1 MVTRALAL
9 LLALA
14 AAPQPPPAPPATP
27 STPEPDPVLRAL
39 RDEMARAQQ
48 LRMERMD
55 RPYHVAASVNE
66 SESFSVSASFGA
78 LVARGGGRD
87 ATTTVDVRVGSPQLD
102 NTNFADR
109 DDFSFLMRM
118 ERGGADPAEPDYD
131 AIRQALWMKFDDAYK
146 SAVEAIAKKRAFLE
160 TRQVRDR
167 PPDFGPAK
175 TITLLQPRERF
186 SSDEAR
192 WTALVKRA
200 SAAFRSSAVAQ
211 SGEAAFKSEL
221 LCQTLVTSDPAEHRF
236 GERYTTFTLRTSGQA
251 ADGMEVEARWQLM
264 GRAEKDLPSDEE
276 LVKAAKNLAARL
288 DAMAKAPVASDD
300 YVGPVLFTGRAAA
313 TFFLKTVGDPL
324 SQPRADLGDGRSGRL
339 VDRVGKHVAVRSLT
353 VRDDPTQQEWRGQ
366 PLLGFFPVDDDSVA
380 PVPITLIDRG
390 LLKTYFM
397 SRVPTELVRESNG
410 HSRAGSGSVGNLFVE
425 TSEPTARAQM
435 KKKLIEL
442 AQEEDLDYGL
452 MVEEFDDQG
461 EGRGF
466 GAGPSNVLFPAPL
479 VVWRV
484 YPDGREVLER
494 GTRFKPATF
503 RLLKEIVQVG
513 DDPSLTNTL
522 QRGQHVSVVAPSVL
536 VRVMEAQKQR
546 EEFERPPTLARPSL

>member
-9 LLALA
+9 FLALA
-14 AAPQPPPAPPATP
+14 AAPQPPPA
-27 STPEPDPVLRAL
+27 SPEPDPVLRAL
-39 RDEMARAQQ
+39 HDELARAQQ
-48 LRMERMD
+48 LKMERMD
-55 RPYHVAASVNE
+55 RPYHVAASVND
-66 SESFSVSASFGA
+66 SESFQVSASFGA

-87 ATTTVDVRVGSPQLD
+87 ATTSVDVRVGSPQLD

-131 AIRQALWMKFDDAYK
+131 ALRQALWMKFDDAYK
-146 SAVEAIAKKRAFLE
+146 NAVEAIAKKRAFLE
-160 TRQVRDR
+160 TRQVRER
-167 PPDFGPAK
+167 PPDFAPAK

-186 SSDEAR
+186 STDDTR
-192 WTALVKRA
+192 WTNLVKRA
-200 SAAFRSSAVAQ
+200 SAAFRGSAVAQ
-211 SGEAAFKSEL
+211 SGDASFKSEL
-221 LCQTLVTSDPAEHRF
+221 LHQTLVTSDPAEHRF
-236 GERYTTFTLRTSGQA
+236 AERYATFTLRASGQA
-251 ADGMEVEARWQLM
+251 PDGMEVEARYQAM
-264 GRAEKDLPSDEE
+264 GRADKDLPSDEE
-276 LVKAAKNLAARL
+276 LVKAAKGLAARL
-288 DAMAKAPVASDD
+288 DALAKAPVASDD

-324 SQPRADLGDGRSGRL
+324 SQPRSDLGDARSGRL
-339 VDRVGKHVAVRSLT
+339 VDRLGKHIAARSLT
-353 VRDDPTQQEWRGQ
+353 VRDDPTQQQWRGQ

-380 PVPITLIDRG
+380 PVPIALVEQG
-390 LLKTYFM
+390 LLETYFM
-397 SRVPTELVRESNG
+397 SRVPTDRLHESNG
-410 HSRAGSGSVGNLFVE
+410 HSRAGHGSVGNLFVE
-425 TSEPTARAQM
+425 TSEPAARAQM

-466 GAGPSNVLFPAPL
+466 GAGPSNVLFPTPL

-503 RLLKEIVQVG
+503 RLLKEIVMVG
-513 DDPSLTNTL
+513 DDPALTNTL

>member
-9 LLALA
+9 FLALA
-14 AAPQPPPAPPATP
+14 AAPQPPPAA
-27 STPEPDPVLRAL
+27 PEPDPVLRAL
-39 RDEMARAQQ
+39 HDELARAQQ
-48 LRMERMD
+48 LKMERMD
-55 RPYHVAASVNE
+55 RPYHVAASVND
-66 SESFSVSASFGA
+66 SESFQVSASFGA

-87 ATTTVDVRVGSPQLD
+87 ATTSVDVRVGSPQLD

-131 AIRQALWMKFDDAYK
+131 ALRQALWMKFDDAYK

-160 TRQVRDR
+160 TRQVRER
-167 PPDFGPAK
+167 PPDFAPAK

-186 SSDEAR
+186 STDDTR
-192 WTALVKRA
+192 WTNLVKRA
-200 SAAFRSSAVAQ
+200 SAAFRGSAVAQ
-211 SGEAAFKSEL
+211 SGDASFKSEL
-221 LCQTLVTSDPAEHRF
+221 LHQTLVTSDPAEHRF
-236 GERYTTFTLRTSGQA
+236 AERYATFTLHASGQA
-251 ADGMEVEARWQLM
+251 PDGMEVEARYQAM
-264 GRAEKDLPSDEE
+264 GRADKDLPSDEE
-276 LVKAAKNLAARL
+276 LVKAAKGLAARL
-288 DAMAKAPVASDD
+288 DALAKAPVASDD

-324 SQPRADLGDGRSGRL
+324 SQPRSDLGDARSGRL
-339 VDRVGKHVAVRSLT
+339 VDRLGKHIAARSLT
-353 VRDDPTQQEWRGQ
+353 VRDDPTQQQWRGQ

-380 PVPITLIDRG
+380 PVPITLVEQG

-397 SRVPTELVRESNG
+397 SRVPTDRLHESNG
-410 HSRAGSGSVGNLFVE
+410 HSRAGHGSVGNLFVE
-425 TSEPTARAQM
+425 TSEPAARAQM

-466 GAGPSNVLFPAPL
+466 GAGPSNVLFPTPL

-503 RLLKEIVQVG
+503 RLLKEIVMVG
-513 DDPSLTNTL
+513 DDPALTNTL

>member
-9 LLALA
+9 FLALA
-14 AAPQPPPAPPATP
+14 AAPQPPPA
-27 STPEPDPVLRAL
+27 SPEPDPVLRAL
-39 RDEMARAQQ
+39 HDELARAQQ
-48 LRMERMD
+48 LKMERMD
-55 RPYHVAASVNE
+55 RPYHVAASVND
-66 SESFSVSASFGA
+66 SESFQVSASFGA

-87 ATTTVDVRVGSPQLD
+87 ATTSVDVRVGSPQLD

-131 AIRQALWMKFDDAYK
+131 ALRQALWMKFDDAYK
-146 SAVEAIAKKRAFLE
+146 NAVEAIAKKRAFLE
-160 TRQVRDR
+160 TRQVRER
-167 PPDFGPAK
+167 PPDFAPAK

-186 SSDEAR
+186 STDDTR
-192 WTALVKRA
+192 WTNLVKRA
-200 SAAFRSSAVAQ
+200 SAAFRGSAVAQ
-211 SGEAAFKSEL
+211 SGDASFKSEL
-221 LCQTLVTSDPAEHRF
+221 LHQTLVTSDPAEHRF
-236 GERYTTFTLRTSGQA
+236 AERYATFTLRASGQA
-251 ADGMEVEARWQLM
+251 PDGMEVEARYQAM
-264 GRAEKDLPSDEE
+264 GRADKDLPSDEE
-276 LVKAAKNLAARL
+276 LVKAAKGLAARL
-288 DAMAKAPVASDD
+288 DALAKAPVASDD

-324 SQPRADLGDGRSGRL
+324 SQPRSDLGDARSGRL
-339 VDRVGKHVAVRSLT
+339 VDRLGKHIAARSLT
-353 VRDDPTQQEWRGQ
+353 VRDDPTQQQWRGQ

-380 PVPITLIDRG
+380 PVPITLVEQG

-397 SRVPTELVRESNG
+397 SRVPTDRLHESNG
-410 HSRAGSGSVGNLFVE
+410 HSRAGHGSVGNLFVE
-425 TSEPTARAQM
+425 TSEPAARAQM

-466 GAGPSNVLFPAPL
+466 GAGPSNVLFPTPL

-503 RLLKEIVQVG
+503 RLLKEIVMVG
-513 DDPSLTNTL
+513 DDPALTNTL

>member
-14 AAPQPPPAPPATP
+14 AAPQPPPA
-27 STPEPDPVLRAL
+27 SPEPDPVLRAL
-39 RDEMARAQQ
+39 HDELARAQQ
-48 LRMERMD
+48 LKMERMD
-55 RPYHVAASVNE
+55 RPYHVAASVND
-66 SESFSVSASFGA
+66 SESFQVSASFGA

-87 ATTTVDVRVGSPQLD
+87 ATTSVDVRVGSPQLD

-131 AIRQALWMKFDDAYK
+131 ALRQALWMKFDDAYK
-146 SAVEAIAKKRAFLE
+146 NAVEAIAKKRAFLE
-160 TRQVRDR
+160 TRQVRER
-167 PPDFGPAK
+167 PPDFAPAK

-186 SSDEAR
+186 STDDTR
-192 WTALVKRA
+192 WTNLVKRA
-200 SAAFRSSAVAQ
+200 SAAFRGSAVAQ
-211 SGEAAFKSEL
+211 SGDASFKSEL
-221 LCQTLVTSDPAEHRF
+221 LHQTLVTSDPAEHRF
-236 GERYTTFTLRTSGQA
+236 AERYATFTLRASGQA
-251 ADGMEVEARWQLM
+251 PDGMEVEARYQAM
-264 GRAEKDLPSDEE
+264 GRADKDLPSDEE
-276 LVKAAKNLAARL
+276 LVKAAKGLAARL
-288 DAMAKAPVASDD
+288 DALAKAPVASDD

-324 SQPRADLGDGRSGRL
+324 SQPRSDLGDARSGRL
-339 VDRVGKHVAVRSLT
+339 VDRLGKHIAARSLT
-353 VRDDPTQQEWRGQ
+353 VRDDPTQQQWRGQ

-380 PVPITLIDRG
+380 PVPIALVEQG
-390 LLKTYFM
+390 LLETYFM
-397 SRVPTELVRESNG
+397 SRVPTDRLHESNG
-410 HSRAGSGSVGNLFVE
+410 HSRAGHGSVGNLFVE
-425 TSEPTARAQM
+425 TSEPAARAQM

-466 GAGPSNVLFPAPL
+466 GAGPSNVLFPTPL

-503 RLLKEIVQVG
+503 RLLKEIVMVG
-513 DDPSLTNTL
+513 DDPALTNTL

>member
-14 AAPQPPPAPPATP
+14 AAPQPPPA
-27 STPEPDPVLRAL
+27 SPEPDPVLRAL
-39 RDEMARAQQ
+39 HDELARAQQ
-48 LRMERMD
+48 LKMERMD
-55 RPYHVAASVNE
+55 RPYHVAASVND
-66 SESFSVSASFGA
+66 SESFQVSASFGA

-87 ATTTVDVRVGSPQLD
+87 ATTSVDVRVGSPQLD

-131 AIRQALWMKFDDAYK
+131 ALRQALWMKFDDAYK

-160 TRQVRDR
+160 TRQVRER
-167 PPDFGPAK
+167 PPDFAPAK

-186 SSDEAR
+186 STDDTR
-192 WTALVKRA
+192 WTNLVKRA
-200 SAAFRSSAVAQ
+200 SAAFRGSAVAQ
-211 SGEAAFKSEL
+211 SGDASFKSEL
-221 LCQTLVTSDPAEHRF
+221 LHQTLVTSDPAEHRF
-236 GERYTTFTLRTSGQA
+236 AERYATFTLHASGQA
-251 ADGMEVEARWQLM
+251 PDGMEVEARYQAM
-264 GRAEKDLPSDEE
+264 GRADKDLPSDEE
-276 LVKAAKNLAARL
+276 LVKAAKGLAARL
-288 DAMAKAPVASDD
+288 DALAKAPVASDD

-324 SQPRADLGDGRSGRL
+324 SQPRSDLGDARSGRL
-339 VDRVGKHVAVRSLT
+339 VDRLGKHIAARSLT
-353 VRDDPTQQEWRGQ
+353 VRDDPTQQQWRGQ

-380 PVPITLIDRG
+380 PVPITLVEQG

-397 SRVPTELVRESNG
+397 SRVPTDRLHESNG
-410 HSRAGSGSVGNLFVE
+410 HSRAGHGSVGNLFVE
-425 TSEPTARAQM
+425 TSEPAARAQM

-466 GAGPSNVLFPAPL
+466 GAGPSNVLFPTPL

-503 RLLKEIVQVG
+503 RLLKEIVMVG
-513 DDPSLTNTL
+513 DDPALTNTL

>member
-9 LLALA
+9 FLALA
-14 AAPQPPPAPPATP
+14 AAPQPPAA
-27 STPEPDPVLRAL
+27 PEPDPVLRAL
-39 RDEMARAQQ
+39 RDELARAQQ
-48 LRMERMD
+48 LKMERMD
-55 RPYHVAASVNE
+55 RPYHVSASVND
-66 SESFSVSASFGA
+66 SESFQVSASFGA

-87 ATTTVDVRVGSPQLD
+87 ATTTVDVRVGSPQMD

-131 AIRQALWMKFDDAYK
+131 ALRQALWMKFDDAYK
-146 SAVEAIAKKRAFLE
+146 NAVEAIAKKRAFLE
-160 TRQVRDR
+160 TRQVRER

-175 TITLLQPRERF
+175 TVTLLQPREKF
-186 SSDEAR
+186 SADDAR
-192 WTALVKRA
+192 WTELVKRA
-200 SAAFRSSAVAQ
+200 SAAFRGSAVAQ
-211 SGEAAFKSEL
+211 SGDAAFKSEL
-221 LCQTLVTSDPAEHRF
+221 LHQTLVTSDPAEHRF
-236 GERYTTFTLRTSGQA
+236 AERYQTFTLRASGQA
-251 ADGMEVEARWQLM
+251 PDGMEVEARYQAM

-276 LVKAAKNLAARL
+276 LVKAAKGLAARL
-288 DAMAKAPVASDD
+288 DALAKAPVASDD

-324 SQPRADLGDGRSGRL
+324 SQPRSDLGDARSGRL
-339 VDRVGKHVAVRSLT
+339 VDRLGKHIAVRSLT
-353 VRDDPTQQEWRGQ
+353 VRDDPTQKEWRGQ

-380 PVPITLIDRG
+380 PTPITLIEQG

-397 SRVPTELVRESNG
+397 SRVPTDRLKESNG
-410 HSRAGSGSVGNLFVE
+410 HSRAGHGSVGNLFVE
-425 TSEPTARAQM
+425 TSEPAARAQM

-452 MVEEFDDQG
+452 MVEEFDDLG

-466 GAGPSNVLFPAPL
+466 GAGPSNVLFPQPL

-513 DDPSLTNTL
+513 DDPALTNTL